1 MPAVIYSLL
10 FALTV
15 LSAVMVVFSRHAVY
29 SAMFLVVTMVSIA
42 GIFVVIDAQL
52 AAALQVLVYAG
63 AIMVLFLFVIMLL
76 NLGISK
82 DPPIATR
89 SARILGGVFFLG
101 LVVQMSIVALRFRA
115 GFPENAKGS
124 ISIGDVARSVFT
136 DYFYAFEMTSVIL
149 LVAVI
154 GAMVLARRRIGLD
167 GRPLP
172 PVPCT
177 PSKEAR

>member
-1 MPAVIYSLL
+1 MATIIYSLL
-10 FALTV
+10 FALTF

-42 GIFVVIDAQL
+42 GLFVVIDAQL

-76 NLGISK
+76 NLGASK
-82 DPPIATR
+82 EPPPATR
-89 SARILGGVFFLG
+89 SARLLGGVFFLAF
-101 LVVQMSIVALRFRA
+101 VVQISIVVLRFGA
-115 GFPENAKGS
+115 FSSPDSDGITMSG
-124 ISIGDVARSVFT
+124 VAAAVLT
-136 DYFYAFEMTSVIL
+136 DHFYAFEMTSVVL

-172 PVPCT
+172 PAQPAA
-177 PSKEAR
+177 PKETR